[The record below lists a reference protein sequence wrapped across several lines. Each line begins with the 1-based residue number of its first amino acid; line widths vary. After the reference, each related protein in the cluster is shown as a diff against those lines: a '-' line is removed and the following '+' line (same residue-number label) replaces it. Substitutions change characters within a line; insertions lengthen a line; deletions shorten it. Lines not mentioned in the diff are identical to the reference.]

1 MLRSSIALLI
11 VLASISA
18 ANAQAEPMAFGRSTS
33 QFEPASTPST
43 GLRSAGEGRFGF
55 HAIFE
60 LRIAPGI
67 IKTLDVRQFFG
78 SELQSVEGFT
88 RVRSSVPD
96 NAHLVSVQWFY
107 PTLGDISIGQ

>member
-11 VLASISA
+11 VLASICA
-18 ANAQAEPMAFGRSTS
+18 ANAQTDPVAFGRSAS
-33 QFEPASTPST
+33 EFEPTSTPT
-43 GLRSAGEGRFGF
+43 AGLRSAGEGRFGF
-55 HAIFE
+55 YAIFE

-67 IKTLDVRQFFG
+67 VKTLDVRQFFG

-96 NAHLVSVQWFY
+96 NAYLVSVQWFY
-107 PTLGDISIGQ
+107 PTLGDINIGQ